1 MNPPSSILP
10 QTVLESIQNPLIIK
24 NECGVILSCNQVF
37 KDLNNLG
44 SSKVIGSTAYEF
56 LPIKEA
62 EIHTQ
67 ADIALIASEKTHLN
81 YLITTTTQD
90 SKKLILNVHKS
101 VSYDENGSIQ
111 ILVVIN
117 KPAQLS
123 VPLNNY
129 TLSPRES
136 SVLKLLVRGCSQKQ
150 IAATLGISHHTVADY
165 LKSIYAKLGVNSRT
179 QAQLKG
185 ILDLGLR

>member
-1 MNPPSSILP
+1 M
-10 QTVLESIQNPLIIK
+10 
-24 NECGVILSCNQVF
+24 
-37 KDLNNLG
+37 
-44 SSKVIGSTAYEF
+44 
-56 LPIKEA
+56 
-62 EIHTQ
+62 
-67 ADIALIASEKTHLN
+67 
-81 YLITTTTQD
+81 
-90 SKKLILNVHKS
+90 
-101 VSYDENGSIQ
+101 
-111 ILVVIN
+111 VIN